1 MEASNGKRGGFCM
14 LIKVRRPS
22 SVLTLAEWGNKVS
35 FQLLRLFFFF
45 FFCWK
50 GMEAKD
56 QDQRLSFFQS

>member
-1 MEASNGKRGGFCM
+1 MEASNGKRGGSCM
-14 LIKVRRPS
+14 LIEVRRPS

-35 FQLLRLFFFF
+35 FQLLRLFFF
-45 FFCWK
+45 CWK

>member
-1 MEASNGKRGGFCM
+1 M

-22 SVLTLAEWGNKVS
+22 SVLTLAEWGNKV
-35 FQLLRLFFFF
+35 FFSCYASF